1 MKRGTPVGSI
11 MFLQNVSGGF
21 MVAFGVLGVISISNG
36 ISTYLLDGQTLES
49 KIKGRVGQ

>member
-1 MKRGTPVGSI
+1 
-11 MFLQNVSGGF
+11 